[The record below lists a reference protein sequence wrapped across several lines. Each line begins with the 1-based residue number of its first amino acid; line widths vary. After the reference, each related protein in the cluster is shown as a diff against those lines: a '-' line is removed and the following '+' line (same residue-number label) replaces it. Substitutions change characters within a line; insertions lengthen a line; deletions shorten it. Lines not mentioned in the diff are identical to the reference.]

1 MNWLDILLLVLI
13 GITAAAGYRI
23 GLVQAATLLA
33 GILIGIVLASRLH
46 DNVEV
51 IFSQLTENENAQ
63 ELGGYI
69 LVFSVVLLA
78 SLVTSWFIRML
89 FRTLMLG
96 WVDKLGGFALGTIIA
111 LATGSAFLANV
122 QDFPIL
128 DLERAIEDSATASF
142 LADNFDVV
150 LRGLLIIPK
159 DYGTLADDLL

>member
-1 MNWLDILLLVLI
+1 VNWLDILLLVLI
-13 GITAAAGYRI
+13 GITATAGYRI
-23 GLVQAATLLA
+23 GLVQAATLFA
-33 GILIGIVLASRLH
+33 GTLIGIVLASRLH
-46 DNVEV
+46 DNVDV
-51 IFSQLTENENAQ
+51 VFSQLTENENAQ

-69 LVFSVVLLA
+69 LVFAAILLA
-78 SLVTSWFIRML
+78 SLVTSWLIRML
-89 FRTLMLG
+89 FRTLLLG

-128 DLERAIEDSATASF
+128 DLERAIENSATGSF

-159 DYGTLADDLL
+159 DYGTLVNDLL